1 MISPRPHGGQ
11 LKEASAMTV
20 RKASLSDIPSLVDM
34 RILYLNEDNGQLDTE
49 TEKQIRKQ
57 LPGYF
62 TAKLGKELY
71 AFIAEDNG
79 CTVGCCL
86 LLVTE
91 KPANPRFP
99 HGMTGTVLNV
109 YTCPEYRR
117 QGIAGGL
124 MGLLIAQAKELR
136 LDLIELKAT
145 ADGAKL
151 YKSLGFEQDFSR
163 YTDMKMVF

>member
-1 MISPRPHGGQ
+1 MQ
-11 LKEASAMTV
+11 V
-20 RKASLSDIPSLVDM
+20 RKASVIDIPALVEM
-34 RILYLNEDNGQLDTE
+34 RILYLTEDCGPLE
-49 TEKQIRKQ
+49 PELEKQIRHQ
-57 LPGYF
+57 LPDYF
-62 TAKLGKELY
+62 TSKLGKELF

-79 CTVGCCL
+79 EAVGCCL

-91 KPANPRFP
+91 KPANTRFP
-99 HGMTGTVLNV
+99 HGLTGTVLNV
-109 YTCPEYRR
+109 YTKPEYRR

-151 YKSLGFEQDFSR
+151 YKSLGFEQDFSK

>member
-1 MISPRPHGGQ
+1 MVI
-11 LKEASAMTV
+11 
-20 RKASLSDIPSLVDM
+20 RKASFSDIPSLIEM
-34 RILYLNEDNGQLDTE
+34 RMLYLNEDHGKLSPE
-49 TEKQIRKQ
+49 LEKQILGH
-57 LPGYF
+57 LPVYF
-62 TAKLGKELY
+62 NAKLGKDLF

-79 CTVGCCL
+79 NTVGCCL

-99 HGMTGTVLNV
+99 NGRSGTVLNV
-109 YTCPEYRR
+109 YTLPEYRR

-124 MGLLIAQAKELR
+124 MGLLIAQARELK

-145 ADGAKL
+145 PDGARL

-163 YTDMKMVF
+163 YTDMKMIF

>member
-1 MISPRPHGGQ
+1 MI
-11 LKEASAMTV
+11 V
-20 RKASLSDIPSLVDM
+20 RKASESDIPSLIEM
-34 RILYLNEDNGQLDTE
+34 RILYLTEDHGQLGAE
-49 TEKQIRKQ
+49 LEGRIRRQ

-62 TAKLGKELY
+62 DAKLGKELF

-79 CTVGCCL
+79 NAVGCCL

-99 HGMTGTVLNV
+99 NGLSGTVLNV
-109 YTCPEYRR
+109 YTRPEYRR

-124 MGLLIAQAKELR
+124 MGLLIAQARELG

-145 ADGAKL
+145 PDGARL
-151 YKSLGFEQDFSR
+151 YKTLGFEQDFSR
-163 YTDMKMVF
+163 YTDMKMIF